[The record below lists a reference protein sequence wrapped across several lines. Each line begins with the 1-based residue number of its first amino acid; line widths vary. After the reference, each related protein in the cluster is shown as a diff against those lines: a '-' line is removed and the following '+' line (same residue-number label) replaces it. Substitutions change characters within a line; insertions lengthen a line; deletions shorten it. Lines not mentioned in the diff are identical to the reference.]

1 MPRKAMA
8 ASIAVAVV
16 LSGAVALYKF
26 ALPGLSSARPQ
37 PPEMEVEVAMWLLR
51 HSVPAA
57 ARQQNNPLGADAAA
71 AAAGREV
78 FKQNCEICHGYD
90 GSGGR
95 GSGAENIRVRPFS
108 GRSSR
113 R

>member
-1 MPRKAMA
+1 MPRKAMPPLLP
-8 ASIAVAVV
+8 SPS

-71 AAAGREV
+71 AGREV
-78 FKQNCEICHGYD
+78 FKQNCETTAMMAV
-90 GSGGR
+90 GGR

-108 GRSSR
+108 VRSSR

>member
-71 AAAGREV
+71 AAAGARCSSRIARSATAMMAV
-78 FKQNCEICHGYD
+78 
-90 GSGGR
+90 GGR

-108 GRSSR
+108 VRSSR